1 MSRIFS
7 ELIENSRRIN
17 RDEFSENF
25 GGISEDVVEMLNS
38 EQARRATQE
47 AREAM
52 ENARP
57 LSSGS
62 PRLREIEFGQFS
74 TATELERGEV
84 AAVDGKPLLPIQK
97 YSAGQAICVG
107 VGSLSHRRPMQDSL
121 HYWSS
126 RVLLDRSRDTNDFI
140 ALQEQGLFGIS
151 QTAYMRYFEINH
163 GIEIDEPYVLF
174 DGTLVYEWLA
184 AIRQGVDLYL
194 QLLGSGKQC
203 LGVIKNL
210 KANVVFA
217 TYARAIRQGELYIIE
232 TLRDHLDQSNAPNR
246 NHGESSNR
254 YTLPEF
260 HNDIAPHILRGIF
273 KPRNKTFGFEVHEDH
288 LDTMVRIMAADC
300 QMNNVG
306 HEIPFLLNRVDEEVR
321 NRFKPQII
329 QDRIALRLTT
339 QSEELFFE
347 ELDERLFR

>member
-194 QLLGSGKQC
+194 QLLGSRKQC

-210 KANVVFA
+210 KANVIFA

-246 NHGESSNR
+246 NPGESANR
-254 YTLPEF
+254 YTLPQF
-260 HNDIAPHILRGIF
+260 HDDIAPPHSE
-273 KPRNKTFGFEVHEDH
+273 RNF
-288 LDTMVRIMAADC
+288 
-300 QMNNVG
+300 
-306 HEIPFLLNRVDEEVR
+306 
-321 NRFKPQII
+321 
-329 QDRIALRLTT
+329 
-339 QSEELFFE
+339 
-347 ELDERLFR
+347 